1 MKVFEFDP
9 STGKRGDQIAD
20 IQRPDFL
27 RNTGMA
33 KCALPRAARDTQWA
47 VATEAFGRNNERIEF
62 DRPVCFCLGQWTAGT
77 DTTWQWYALL
87 PN

>member
-1 MKVFEFDP
+1 
-9 STGKRGDQIAD
+9 
-20 IQRPDFL
+20 
-27 RNTGMA
+27 
-33 KCALPRAARDTQWA
+33 